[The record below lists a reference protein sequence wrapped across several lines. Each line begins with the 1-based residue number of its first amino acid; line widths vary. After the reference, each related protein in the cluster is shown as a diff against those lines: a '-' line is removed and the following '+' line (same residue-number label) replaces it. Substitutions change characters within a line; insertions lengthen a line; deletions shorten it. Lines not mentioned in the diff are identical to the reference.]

1 MKPELTNLTFSIWH
15 ILRMNLGW
23 MVWNSFLAW
32 IPLGLSVWLFRG
44 KLNNR
49 SWIWWL
55 GLLVFYGFLPNAP
68 YLLTDVIHLIDDI
81 RSVPSVWLITLVL
94 IPVYSIVILSGFG
107 AYTLSLINLGYYLQR
122 IGKSQWVGFSEL
134 LTHFLCAIG
143 VYLGRF
149 LRFNTWDF
157 ITDANALAASLVD
170 DVLRKVPLLIIA
182 VTFVV
187 ISVLYW
193 IAKKIILGV
202 IEQRLAQVARRKQRS
217 NKPDPLL

>member
-1 MKPELTNLTFSIWH
+1 MKPELTNLTFSIWD

-23 MVWNSFLAW
+23 MIWNSFLAW

-44 KLNNR
+44 KPNR
-49 SWIWWL
+49 SLIWWL

-81 RSVPSVWLITLVL
+81 RSVQSVWLITLVL
-94 IPVYSIVILSGFG
+94 IPVYSIVILSGFS

-122 IGKSQWVGFSEL
+122 NGKSEWVAWVEL
-134 LTHFLCAIG
+134 LTHALCAIG

-157 ITDANALAASLVD
+157 ITDPNALAASLID
-170 DVLRKVPLLIIA
+170 DVLGKVPLLIIG

-187 ISVLYW
+187 ISILYW
-193 IAKKIILGV
+193 IAKRIILGV
-202 IEQRLAQVARRKQRS
+202 IEQRLAQVASRKQGVD
-217 NKPDPLL
+217 NGKKI

>member
-23 MVWNSFLAW
+23 MAWNSFLAF

-44 KLNNR
+44 RPIR
-49 SWIWWL
+49 SILWWL

-68 YLLTDVIHLIDDI
+68 YLLTDIIHLIDDI

-94 IPVYSIVILSGFG
+94 IPVYSVVILSGFG

-122 IGKSQWVGFSEL
+122 IGKSHWVAGAEL
-134 LTHFLCAIG
+134 LTHILCAVG

-157 ITDANALAASLVD
+157 VTDPNALAVSIVD

-182 VTFVV
+182 ITFVV

-193 IAKKIILGV
+193 VAKGIILGV
-202 IEQRLAQVARRKQRS
+202 IEQRLAQVASRKERIEGGR
-217 NKPDPLL
+217 KI